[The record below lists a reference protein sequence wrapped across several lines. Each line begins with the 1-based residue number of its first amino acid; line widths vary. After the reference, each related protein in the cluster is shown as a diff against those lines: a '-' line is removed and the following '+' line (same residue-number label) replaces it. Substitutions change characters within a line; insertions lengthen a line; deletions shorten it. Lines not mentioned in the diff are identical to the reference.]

1 MKAVLKGIE
10 QDVQVENKR
19 DFFEVLHAPY
29 VKGFSEGLQRRL
41 RRLQIGLVPRKQET
55 MYTNLCKL
63 KQKVDFAECKDV
75 IYSVPCKECKV
86 RYTGETG
93 QHFCQRVAQH
103 QRDIRNRQA
112 SNGFY
117 AHIKKNEGH
126 TIDWDRAVFLD
137 KEKHW
142 RGRKIKEAIFI
153 NAQNPTKEVNREK
166 VMNLEKCFALDPIWG
181 DFNAEIRGI
190 ISKKMGKVF

>member
-1 MKAVLKGIE
+1 
-10 QDVQVENKR
+10 VENNK

-29 VKGFSEGLQRRL
+29 VKGFSEGLQRKL
-41 RRLQIGLVPRKQET
+41 RRLQIGLVPRREEIQ
-55 MYTNLCKL
+55 YTNLCKL
-63 KQKVDFAECKDV
+63 KQKAGFVECKDV
-75 IYSVPCKECKV
+75 IYSVLCKNSGE
-86 RYTGETG
+86 RDTGETG

-103 QRDIRNRQA
+103 QRDIRNKKA

-117 AHIKKNEGH
+117 AHIKKSKGH

-137 KEKHW
+137 KEKHY
-142 RGRKIKEAIFI
+142 RGRKIKEVIFI

-166 VMNLEKCFALDPIWG
+166 VMNLEKGFALDPIWG